1 MIVKVNNEF
10 IHIDMNEYTNTK
22 SMYISLWK
30 HMYNITLNSDSLNI
44 NGMNDYLK
52 NNNIYI

>member
-1 MIVKVNNEF
+1 M
-10 IHIDMNEYTNTK
+10 DMNEYTNTK

-30 HMYNITLNSDSLNI
+30 HMYNITLNSDSFNI